1 MGYLKPG
8 PGSWG
13 SLAAAAVWWFLAPD
27 TLGPQIIIVLL
38 AFAAGTWSAGQ
49 LARRSGRTDPS
60 IVVIDEVAGM
70 WCALLVA
77 EPSLWYYG
85 AAFILFRFLD
95 IFKPG
100 VVGRMEKLPGGW
112 GVMMDDVAAGLITLA
127 VVQAGAALL

>member
-1 MGYLKPG
+1 MGYLKPA

-13 SLAAAAVWWFLAPD
+13 SLAAAVVWWFLAPEA
-27 TLGPQIIIVLL
+27 LAVQISIVML
-38 AFAAGTWSAGQ
+38 AFGAGTWSAAKLEQ
-49 LARRSGRTDPS
+49 LSGGRDPA

-70 WCALLVA
+70 WCALLMA

-85 AAFILFRFLD
+85 AAYILFRFMD

-100 VVGRMEKLPGGW
+100 PVGRLEDLPGGW

-127 VVQAGAALL
+127 VVRAGAAIL